1 MEYNNLVKSY
11 KSYLRQKLYES
22 DTPYPREP
30 EVSDPDQPPP
40 ATPAATP
47 ASPPVPYIPDISDPR
62 NPGHARAK
70 TPPAAKPAAKPAAAP
85 DEVQVIVPDGRL
97 THQQQMEAEQ
107 LKQEILKTKA
117 AQRAE
122 DEANKK
128 PRARG
133 FKTSQGDA
141 GYVPY
146 RP

>member
-70 TPPAAKPAAKPAAAP
+70 TPPPAKPAAAP
-85 DEVQVIVPDGRL
+85 DEVQVISDDRL
-97 THQQQMEAEQ
+97 THQQQREAEQ

-117 AQRAE
+117 AQRAD

-141 GYVPY
+141 RRVPY
-146 RP
+146 RN